1 MQKQI
6 SKVPSGRLQRMKLK
20 LWKYKINLVYLPGK
34 YMYVADFLSRCF
46 KNDATQSSTVA
57 DIDGLI
63 HSINVSPNRENQI
76 REETTEIQFY
86 VA

>member
-20 LWKYKINLVYLPGK
+20 LWKYKVNLVYLPGK
-34 YMYVADFLSRCF
+34 YMYVADFLSRF
-46 KNDATQSSTVA
+46 FVNDTVQNSTVA

-63 HSINVSPNRENQI
+63 DSQ
-76 REETTEIQFY
+76 Y
-86 VA
+86 